1 MMDIEQVERVV
12 QLIEHSQL
20 HEVTIVDD
28 GQSIK
33 VVNTTN
39 NSQRAH
45 VTNHGSPVQYKGEN
59 TAKDNNSE
67 LAQVRATHVGI
78 VHLSA
83 DAVTDNLVKKGDR
96 IEKGQT
102 VCFIEELT
110 RLLPVMSEHDGV
122 VSDIV
127 VEDGI
132 GVEYGQPILDVII
145 H

>member
-1 MMDIEQVERVV
+1 MDIEQVARVV

-20 HEVTIVDD
+20 HEVTIVDG

-33 VVNTTN
+33 VVNATN

-59 TAKDNNSE
+59 TAKDTNSE
-67 LAQVRATHVGI
+67 LAQVCATHVGI

-83 DAVTDNLVKKGDR
+83 DAVTDNLVKKGDH
-96 IEKGQT
+96 IEQGQT

-110 RLLPVMSEHDGV
+110 RLLPVVSEHDGII
-122 VSDIV
+122 SDIV
-127 VEDGI
+127 VKDGAS
-132 GVEYGQPILDVII
+132 VEYGQAIL
-145 H
+145 HLE

>member
-1 MMDIEQVERVV
+1 MDIEQVERVV
-12 QLIEHSQL
+12 KLVERSQL
-20 HEVTIVDD
+20 HEMTVVDG

-33 VVNTTN
+33 VVNAIY
-39 NSQRAH
+39 SQRHRPSFEAD
-45 VTNHGSPVQYKGEN
+45 NGEN
-59 TAKDNNSE
+59 TSKDDSNES
-67 LAQVRATHVGI
+67 AQVRATHVGI

-110 RLLPVMSEHDGV
+110 RLLPVVSEHDGI

-132 GVEYGQPILDVII
+132 SVEYGQPILDVII

>member
-1 MMDIEQVERVV
+1 MDIEQVERVV
-12 QLIEHSQL
+12 KLVELSQL
-20 HEVTIVDD
+20 HEMTVVDG

-33 VVNTTN
+33 VVNAIY
-39 NSQRAH
+39 SQRHRPPFEAD
-45 VTNHGSPVQYKGEN
+45 NGEKLAEN
-59 TAKDNNSE
+59 DSNKF
-67 LAQVRATHVGI
+67 AQVRATHVGI

-83 DAVTDNLVKKGDR
+83 DAVTDNLIKKGDR

-110 RLLPVMSEHDGV
+110 RLLPVVSEHDGI

>member
-1 MMDIEQVERVV
+1 MDIEQVERVV
-12 QLIEHSQL
+12 KLFERSQL
-20 HEVTIVDD
+20 HEMTVVEG

-33 VVNTTN
+33 VVNAIY
-39 NSQRAH
+39 SQRHRLPFEAD
-45 VTNHGSPVQYKGEN
+45 NGEKL
-59 TAKDNNSE
+59 AKDDSNES
-67 LAQVRATHVGI
+67 AQVRATHVGI

-83 DAVTDNLVKKGDR
+83 DAVTDNLIKKGDR

-110 RLLPVMSEHDGV
+110 RLLPVVSEHDGII
-122 VSDIV
+122 SDIV

>member
-1 MMDIEQVERVV
+1 MDIEQIERAV
-12 QLIEHSQL
+12 QLIERSQL
-20 HEVTIVDD
+20 HEVTIVEG

-33 VVNTTN
+33 VVNSTN
-39 NSQRAH
+39 NSQRHRLPFGAD
-45 VTNHGSPVQYKGEN
+45 NNGN
-59 TAKDNNSE
+59 LAKDDSNES
-67 LAQVRATHVGI
+67 AQVCATHVGI

-110 RLLPVMSEHDGV
+110 RLLPVVSEHDGI

-127 VEDGI
+127 VEDGG

>member
-1 MMDIEQVERVV
+1 MDIEQVERVV
-12 QLIEHSQL
+12 KLVEHSQL
-20 HEVTIVDD
+20 HEVTIVDG

-33 VVNTTN
+33 VVNAIY
-39 NSQRAH
+39 SQRHRPPFEAD
-45 VTNHGSPVQYKGEN
+45 NGEKL
-59 TAKDNNSE
+59 AKDDGNES
-67 LAQVRATHVGI
+67 AQVCATHVGI

-110 RLLPVMSEHDGV
+110 RLLPVVSEHDGI
-122 VSDIV
+122 VSDMV

-132 GVEYGQPILDVII
+132 SVEYGQPILDVII

>member
-1 MMDIEQVERVV
+1 MDIEQVERVV
-12 QLIEHSQL
+12 KLVEHSQL
-20 HEVTIVDD
+20 HEVTIVDG

-33 VVNTTN
+33 VVNAIH
-39 NSQRAH
+39 SQRHRPPFKAD
-45 VTNHGSPVQYKGEN
+45 NGEN
-59 TAKDNNSE
+59 ISE
-67 LAQVRATHVGI
+67 DDSNKSAQVRATHVGI

-110 RLLPVMSEHDGV
+110 RLLPVVSEHDGI

>member
-1 MMDIEQVERVV
+1 MDIEQVERVV
-12 QLIEHSQL
+12 KLVERSQL
-20 HEVTIVDD
+20 QEMTIVD
-28 GQSIK
+28 GSQSIK
-33 VVNTTN
+33 VVNSIY
-39 NSQRAH
+39 SQRHRPPFEAD
-45 VTNHGSPVQYKGEN
+45 NGEN
-59 TAKDNNSE
+59 TSKDDSNES
-67 LAQVRATHVGI
+67 AQVCATHVGI

-110 RLLPVMSEHDGV
+110 RLLPVVSEHDGI

-132 GVEYGQPILDVII
+132 SVEYGQPILDVII

>member
-1 MMDIEQVERVV
+1 MDIEQVERVV
-12 QLIEHSQL
+12 KLVELSQL
-20 HEVTIVDD
+20 HEMTVVDG

-33 VVNTTN
+33 VVNAIY
-39 NSQRAH
+39 SQRHRPPFEAD
-45 VTNHGSPVQYKGEN
+45 NGEKLAEN
-59 TAKDNNSE
+59 DSNKF
-67 LAQVRATHVGI
+67 AQVRATHVGI

-83 DAVTDNLVKKGDR
+83 DAVTDNLIKKGDR

-110 RLLPVMSEHDGV
+110 RLLPVVSEHDGI

-127 VEDGI
+127 VENGI

>member
-1 MMDIEQVERVV
+1 MDIEQVERVV
-12 QLIEHSQL
+12 KLVERSQL
-20 HEVTIVDD
+20 HEMTVVEG

-33 VVNTTN
+33 VVNAIY
-39 NSQRAH
+39 SQRHRPPFEAD
-45 VTNHGSPVQYKGEN
+45 NGEN
-59 TAKDNNSE
+59 TSKDDSNES
-67 LAQVRATHVGI
+67 AQVCATHVGI

-83 DAVTDNLVKKGDR
+83 DTVTDNLVKKGDR

-110 RLLPVMSEHDGV
+110 RLLPVVSEHDGI

-132 GVEYGQPILDVII
+132 SVEYGQPILDVII

>member
-1 MMDIEQVERVV
+1 MDIEQVERVV
-12 QLIEHSQL
+12 KLVERSQL
-20 HEVTIVDD
+20 HEMTVVDG

-33 VVNTTN
+33 VVNAIY
-39 NSQRAH
+39 SQRHRPPFEAD
-45 VTNHGSPVQYKGEN
+45 NGEKLAEN
-59 TAKDNNSE
+59 DSNES
-67 LAQVRATHVGI
+67 AQVRATHVGI

-110 RLLPVMSEHDGV
+110 RLLPVVSEHDGI

-145 H
+145 D

>member
-1 MMDIEQVERVV
+1 MDIEQVERVV
-12 QLIEHSQL
+12 KLFERSQL
-20 HEVTIVDD
+20 HEMTVVEG

-33 VVNTTN
+33 VVNAIY
-39 NSQRAH
+39 SQRHRPPFKA
-45 VTNHGSPVQYKGEN
+45 
-59 TAKDNNSE
+59 DNGDNLAEDDSNE
-67 LAQVRATHVGI
+67 SAQVRATHVGI

-83 DAVTDNLVKKGDR
+83 DAVTDNLIKKGDR

-110 RLLPVMSEHDGV
+110 RLLPVVSEHDGII
-122 VSDIV
+122 SDIV

>member
-1 MMDIEQVERVV
+1 MDIEQVERVV
-12 QLIEHSQL
+12 KLVELSQL
-20 HEVTIVDD
+20 HEMTVVDG

-33 VVNTTN
+33 VVNAIY
-39 NSQRAH
+39 SQRHRPPFEAD
-45 VTNHGSPVQYKGEN
+45 NGEN
-59 TAKDNNSE
+59 TSKDDSNKS
-67 LAQVRATHVGI
+67 AQVRATHVGI

-110 RLLPVMSEHDGV
+110 RLLPVVSEHDGI

>member
-1 MMDIEQVERVV
+1 MDIKQVERVV
-12 QLIEHSQL
+12 KLFERSQL
-20 HEVTIVDD
+20 HEMTVVEG

-33 VVNTTN
+33 VVNAIY
-39 NSQRAH
+39 SQRHRPQLAAD
-45 VTNHGSPVQYKGEN
+45 NGEN
-59 TAKDNNSE
+59 ISE
-67 LAQVRATHVGI
+67 NDSNESAQVRATHVGI

-83 DAVTDNLVKKGDR
+83 DAVTDNLIKKGDR

-110 RLLPVMSEHDGV
+110 RLLPVVSEHDGI
-122 VSDIV
+122 VSAIG